1 MSDRATLAKARR
13 ELEELYLGVPDDSVN
28 LTFQDFAQVS
38 QNLAPPPG
46 KKKPTPLPVPVNRM
60 DPISESTPKH
70 HHLPSPYLAKIPSLD
85 FSRGLEAAST
95 TPQHHHQQ
103 HQNHH
108 VVANPLAVN
117 LPSGS
122 SYRHHHQVKEVVQHG
137 RNHGDHD
144 YYGHGHDNGNTS
156 HGHGHGHGN
165 GSHGHGHHGHV
176 MENSMAYDDMS
187 VMSGMSI
194 TSMYQEKS
202 VRRRPGIPH
211 SNICAV
217 CSVYIYIFRNRC
229 LVCGRVYC
237 RQCLNVGMGEMSEG
251 RKCIDCLGKKFSQR
265 YIHRA
270 GDVGCW
276 STCFKG
282 YPSGVKAQELKW
294 AEKGPRRS
302 GENNYNR
309 SVMMSKSRSPLG
321 APRTPSRSHVVA
333 SGPPSFV
340 STPPEYSPY
349 ATPTRH
355 HLPF

>member
-46 KKKPTPLPVPVNRM
+46 KKKQVPSQGPVKKM
-60 DPISESTPKH
+60 DSISESTPKH
-70 HHLPSPYLAKIPSLD
+70 DHFQPPFLTKAPSLD
-85 FSRGLEAAST
+85 FSRGLEASSI
-95 TPQHHHQQ
+95 TPDHHHNRR
-103 HQNHH
+103 HQDRH
-108 VVANPLAVN
+108 VMGVSPVVG
-117 LPSGS
+117 LPPYG
-122 SYRHHHQVKEVVQHG
+122 HHHQVEEVVKHG
-137 RNHGDHD
+137 YNHGDHD
-144 YYGHGHDNGNTS
+144 YYGHHGVRS
-156 HGHGHGHGN
+156 HGHDAMKSPVHGH
-165 GSHGHGHHGHV
+165 HGMKSPHVHGHV
-176 MENSMAYDDMS
+176 MENSMAYDDLS

-202 VRRRPGIPH
+202 GRRRPGIPH
-211 SNICAV
+211 SNICTV

-251 RKCIDCLGKKFSQR
+251 RKCVDCMGRKFSQR

-270 GDVGCW
+270 GNVGCW
-276 STCFKG
+276 STCFNG
-282 YPSGVKAQELKW
+282 YPSGVKTQELKW

-302 GENNYNR
+302 GENMYNR
-309 SVMMSKSRSPLG
+309 SVMMSQSRSPLG
-321 APRTPSRSHVVA
+321 APRTPNRSHIVA
-333 SGPPSFV
+333 RGPPSFV
-340 STPPEYSPY
+340 TTPEYSPY